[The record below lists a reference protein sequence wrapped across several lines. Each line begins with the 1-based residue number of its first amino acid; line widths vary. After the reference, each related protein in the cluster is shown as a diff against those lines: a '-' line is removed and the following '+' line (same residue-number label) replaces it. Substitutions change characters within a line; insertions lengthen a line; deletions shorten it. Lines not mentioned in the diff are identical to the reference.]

1 MGVDAA
7 ERHQLDDCA
16 KANIWDSSADH
27 QTMSLAAVARREG
40 KLVSKRHSLAFRGVQ
55 MRSEAFRCVQ
65 RRSDAFTWAGRFSQA
80 LCHFSF
86 LSLPQREG
94 GKKKK
99 QPEVPLL
106 VVATYACTPSQS
118 GGSVRADSEREG
130 KKGEGGEQ
138 FVLADALPF
147 SPAGPV
153 V

>member
-1 MGVDAA
+1 MGVDTA

-27 QTMSLAAVARREG
+27 QTMSLAAVARRER
-40 KLVSKRHSLAFRGVQ
+40 KLVSKRQSRGLISVQLHSPGLAGSRKL
-55 MRSEAFRCVQ
+55 SAI
-65 RRSDAFTWAGRFSQA
+65 SPFSVF
-80 LCHFSF
+80 HRERE
-86 LSLPQREG
+86 REG
-94 GKKKK
+94 EREKK

-118 GGSVRADSEREG
+118 GGSVRADSEREE
-130 KKGEGGEQ
+130 KGGEEQ